1 MEYLPERGL
10 LDTKDQE
17 PFLKNLLDVNS
28 NETVKG
34 FPGSGKTVLLVYAV
48 QKIRELNPTSR
59 ILFIEFTHALIKMLE
74 ADLNELS
81 YEGKEENPVKVVT
94 YYDFEDHYSAP
105 KSWDYI
111 ICDEVQDIPSR
122 YLSLMKS
129 AAHRVIVGGDANQS
143 IYEVDP
149 KRFLPTCTPED
160 IQSILNP
167 HTTTLHIIHR
177 LGKHVANAVHA
188 VLPSMNILA
197 GRPNMM
203 KSSMQI
209 RIWKAADEAQE
220 VKLIMNEAKEAIEF
234 AHKTVGILLP
244 VHDKILKFLSLALIQ
259 FDCKPWD
266 VTYKKFG
273 SRTGGPDYN
282 SFNEYAEQHHVPIQV
297 VANGAGDFL
306 KHDVITVTTYHS
318 SKGLDFDHVF
328 LPFCNKASNQVESD
342 ARLLMVA
349 MTRCRAELYITYT
362 YSLNELLLNINK
374 EDYTYKDWS
383 PSLFPTEED
392 KTGDTTNIF
401 GF

>member
-1 MEYLPERGL
+1 MEYLPEERELDKQQKDFLDHL
-10 LDTKDQE
+10 LADDG
-17 PFLKNLLDVNS
+17 
-28 NETVKG
+28 NEHVLG

-48 QKIRELNPTSR
+48 QKIRKANPESK
-59 ILFIEFTHALIKMLE
+59 IIFIEFTHALIKMLE
-74 ADLNELS
+74 ADLDELK

-111 ICDEVQDIPSR
+111 ICDEVQDIPCY

-129 AAHRVIVGGDANQS
+129 AAHKVIVGGDANQS
-143 IYEVDP
+143 IYVTDP
-149 KRFLPTCTPED
+149 KRFLPTCKPEE
-160 IQSILNP
+160 IQNVLSPNKTSLN
-167 HTTTLHIIHR
+167 IIHR
-177 LGKHVANAVHA
+177 LGRHVANAVNT

-203 KSSMQI
+203 RSSMQI

-220 VKLIMNEAKEAIEF
+220 VKLIMDEAKEVIEF
-234 AHKTVGILLP
+234 NHKTVGILLP
-244 VHDKILKFLSLALIQ
+244 VHDKILKFLSLALSQ
-259 FDCKPWD
+259 FNCKPWD

-297 VANGAGDFL
+297 VVNGAGDFL

-328 LPFCNKASNQVESD
+328 LPFCNKASNQVEGD

-362 YSLNELLLNINK
+362 YSLNDLLLKINK
-374 EDYTYKDWS
+374 EDYTYKDWT

-392 KTGDTTNIF
+392 KKGDTTNIF